1 MSRLVEFQNRIRRQ
15 FCLEWLSLSQ
25 KKTYDHLQHL
35 LSFQETVNLYGSTGV
50 GKTFIRW
57 VLEKEVSVYSYLS
70 PDKLEENTADKTTW
84 AVVDPHPRQRLIVRQ
99 TLATLHNLGYIK
111 IILVS
116 NEPVEDQI
124 PRCQLALTPSD
135 LPKIYQNWSAISI
148 PVDDLPLS
156 NESLNLHSSLRQI
169 ALNSLTTAGT

>member
-15 FCLEWLSLSQ
+15 FCLEWLSPSQ
-25 KKTYDHLQHL
+25 KKTYDHLQNL

-57 VLEKEVSVYSYLS
+57 VLEKEVPMYSYLS
-70 PDKLEENTADKTTW
+70 PDKLEENTTNKTSW

-99 TLATLHNLGYIK
+99 TLATLHDLDYTK

-116 NEPVEDQI
+116 DEPIEDQI

-135 LPKIYQNWSAISI
+135 LQKIYQNWSAISI
-148 PVDDLPLS
+148 PVDDLPAF
-156 NESLNLHSSLRQI
+156 NESVNLHSLLRQI
-169 ALNSLTTAGT
+169 ALNSLNITGN